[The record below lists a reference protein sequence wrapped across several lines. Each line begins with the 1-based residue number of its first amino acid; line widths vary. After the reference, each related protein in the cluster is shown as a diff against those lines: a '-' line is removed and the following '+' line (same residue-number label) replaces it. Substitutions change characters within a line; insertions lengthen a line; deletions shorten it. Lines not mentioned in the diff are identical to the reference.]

1 MTKIETRQ
9 FGLDNE
15 ENATLFDLFEYN
27 DDGSLKTITKTT
39 LRNKNYR
46 EIIYPKKGNQVNGLD
61 DLYLISIVS
70 YDDTENILFVI
81 F

>member
-15 ENATLFDLFEYN
+15 EKATLFDLFEYN
-27 DDGSLKTITKTT
+27 DDGSLKTITKTI

-46 EIIYPKKGNQVNGLD
+46 EIIYPKKR
-61 DLYLISIVS
+61 
-70 YDDTENILFVI
+70 
-81 F
+81 

>member
-15 ENATLFDLFEYN
+15 EKATLFDLFEYN
-27 DDGSLKTITKTT
+27 DDGGLKTITKTA

-46 EIIYPKKGNQVNGLD
+46 EIIYPKKR
-61 DLYLISIVS
+61 
-70 YDDTENILFVI
+70 
-81 F
+81 